1 MLLAT
6 ALQVDRILRPGTVP
20 RNFKLKNYAAF
31 NLGNDSAKKI
41 ELKRFKQIAIHATN
55 YANVSCGKLGSL
67 SVSGAQP
74 SFNFING
81 LANPTKKEGFSELA
95 LNCGPHLP

>member
-1 MLLAT
+1 MSMLIPT

-20 RNFKLKNYAAF
+20 RNFKLKNYASF
-31 NLGNDSAKKI
+31 NLGDDSAKKI

-67 SVSGAQP
+67 SVSGAEP
-74 SFNFING
+74 SFNFIKG
-81 LANPTKKEGFSELA
+81 NPTKKEGLSELA
-95 LNCGPHLP
+95 LNCGTHLP